1 MNRRAKSAAAIVAL
15 TLLASTASA
24 WVFAIEDMDTVETVR
39 AQVLIG
45 ARLHLGGESIT
56 SENVSAFLRPI
67 DAALRR
73 VEMKT
78 ADEASRYGSPGSEP
92 AGFLGSTDA
101 VALARSFRLLYLAG
115 VARAEVA
122 AVLTRVVSGYDD
134 RLSEVNR
141 LATSLATTLAEIE
154 SIQSSVLSVTATA
167 LENVAAA
174 HDSTESL
181 IGVLSTYRS
190 IIETQRELLVDGVG
204 FAAPAGKGASISF
217 LTGPVWYYGPD
228 ERLASFS
235 GAAGAIVSFPV
246 FRRLQLGVGAL
257 TSFPPSSSI
266 LLLQVGFSR

>member
-1 MNRRAKSAAAIVAL
+1 M
-15 TLLASTASA
+15 
-24 WVFAIEDMDTVETVR
+24 FAIDDTDTEESVR

-56 SENVSAFLRPI
+56 LENVSAFLRPI

-78 ADEASRYGSPGSEP
+78 ADEASRYGSPGSE
-92 AGFLGSTDA
+92 AIGFLGSGDA
-101 VALARSFRLLYLAG
+101 TALARSFRLLYLAG

-134 RLSEVNR
+134 RLIEASR
-141 LATSLATTLAEIE
+141 LASDLAVALTEIE
-154 SIQSSVLSVTATA
+154 SIQSSVFSVTATA

-174 HDSTESL
+174 QDSTESL
-181 IGVLSTYRS
+181 IGVLATYRT
-190 IIETQRELLVDGVG
+190 IIETQRDLLADGIVLTP
-204 FAAPAGKGASISF
+204 PARHGASISF

-228 ERLASFS
+228 EKLSTFS